1 MDFGSTRP
9 AVQQVTSRS
18 EALQVQEDAERYTT
32 APYRAPELWD
42 VPSQCCIDDK
52 VDVWAA
58 GCVLYYLL
66 VGESP
71 FERTANEAGGSLM
84 LSILKCVFSSN
95 FMRSNAYVSR
105 SI

>member
-1 MDFGSTRP
+1 MSSNCD
-9 AVQQVTSRS
+9 
-18 EALQVQEDAERYTT
+18 
-32 APYRAPELWD
+32 
-42 VPSQCCIDDK
+42 IDTK

-84 LSILKCVFSSN
+84 LSILKYVREHDIRN
-95 FMRSNAYVSR
+95 DGPFMLRR
-105 SI
+105 

>member
-1 MDFGSTRP
+1 MLVI
-9 AVQQVTSRS
+9 VQRF
-18 EALQVQEDAERYTT
+18 TT

-42 VPSQCCIDDK
+42 VSSNCDIDTK

-84 LSILKCVFSSN
+84 LSILK
-95 FMRSNAYVSR
+95 YVGDHD
-105 SI
+105 IYL

>member
-1 MDFGSTRP
+1 MLVL
-9 AVQQVTSRS
+9 VQRF
-18 EALQVQEDAERYTT
+18 TT

-42 VPSQCCIDDK
+42 VSSNCNIDTK

-84 LSILKCVFSSN
+84 LSILKYARESDCFVFLTDKAIPSITCICILQLFI
-95 FMRSNAYVSR
+95 FMAQRKTCL
-105 SI
+105 